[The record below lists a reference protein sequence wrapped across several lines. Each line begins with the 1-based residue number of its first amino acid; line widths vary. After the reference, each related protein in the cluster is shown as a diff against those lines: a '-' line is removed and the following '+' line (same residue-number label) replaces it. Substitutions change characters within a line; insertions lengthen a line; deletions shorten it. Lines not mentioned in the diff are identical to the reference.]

1 VGDCYVQAE
10 VNASSMPPSLC
21 DLFDMSPCGTIIA
34 KNKGELPAYTLE
46 RIKAGLSND
55 AEGVRPN
62 PEFVRAAP

>member
-1 VGDCYVQAE
+1 
-10 VNASSMPPSLC
+10 MPPSLC